1 MKKVNSFLLLVF
13 LLYATPLISSNNSP
27 FDKISP
33 TNLDSFFLGFK
44 KICISKK
51 LNKNISK
58 HSSFPNFG
66 NKNSWKNVCQ
76 KIINIKKIDKNFL
89 KKNFY
94 LKTLNDKKGKLTGY
108 YQPQINVSKVRTKE
122 YNVPILKFNKK
133 FLKVKREKIVRSYED
148 KDVLLW
154 TNDIID
160 LFFLQIQGSGI
171 GIFENKQKVKIIYNG
186 NNDKKYTSIG
196 YFLIKENLMEKKNV
210 NLFTI
215 KKFLREN
222 PEKIEFILN
231 KNERYIFFEISN
243 ESSKNPLGALGIE
256 LIPFTSI
263 AIDRKYYPLGM
274 PFLLY
279 ENKKNLYTI
288 VLGMDTGSAIKG
300 ENRADL
306 FTGSGQKAENV
317 AGILKNKLI
326 LYSLVPY

>member
-1 MKKVNSFLLLVF
+1 MFYS
-13 LLYATPLISSNNSP
+13 TPLISSNNAL

-51 LNKNISK
+51 LTKNVSK

-66 NKNSWKNVCQ
+66 SKNSWKNICQ
-76 KIINIKKIDKNFL
+76 KIINVKRIDKNFL

-94 LKTLNDKKGKLTGY
+94 LKTPNEKNGKLTGY
-108 YQPQINVSKVRTKE
+108 YQPQISVSKVRTKE
-122 YNVPILKFNKK
+122 YKVPILKFNKK
-133 FLKVKREKIVRSYED
+133 FLKIEREKIVKSYKD

-171 GIFENKQKVKIIYNG
+171 GIFKNKQKVKIIYNG

-196 YFLIKENLMEKKNV
+196 NFLIKENLMEKKDV

-215 KKFLREN
+215 KKFLRDN
-222 PEKIEFILN
+222 PKKIEFILN

-243 ESSKNPLGALGIE
+243 ESSQNPLGALGIE

-263 AIDRKYYPLGM
+263 AVDRKYYPLGI

-279 ENKKNLYTI
+279 ENKKDLYTI

-317 AGILKNKLI
+317 AGMLKNKLI